1 MDRGLAETN
10 NKLSTVD
17 SQIPT
22 EATVIKDV
30 MKFIPHED
38 NWEREYF
45 DNLRSQRNKRR
56 AKKIKQ
62 INKWNKSNSPK
73 KGK

>member
-1 MDRGLAETN
+1 VSEKVTI
-10 NKLSTVD
+10 NKN
-17 SQIPT
+17 
-22 EATVIKDV
+22 V
-30 MKFIPHED
+30 MKFIPHEE

-45 DNLRSQRNKRR
+45 DNLKSQRKKRK
-56 AKKIKQ
+56 AKKLKQ

>member
-1 MDRGLAETN
+1 MRY
-10 NKLSTVD
+10 
-17 SQIPT
+17 
-22 EATVIKDV
+22 
-30 MKFIPHED
+30 IPHED

-45 DNLRSQRNKRR
+45 DNLKSQRKKRK
-56 AKKIKQ
+56 AKKLKQ